1 MALVEQL
8 ILTGGFCVLCGYHL
22 DPRNIEMHHIAGR
35 KYGDLTIPVCHNC
48 HQSLSRMQ
56 YHRMREVTPLE
67 QSPDTEMAL
76 FLRGLSDIQL
86 LSSQH
91 LRNLS
96 DQIFDSIKR
105 RGD

>member
-1 MALVEQL
+1 MSLVEQL

-35 KYGDLTIPVCHNC
+35 KYGNLTIPVCHNC
-48 HQSLSRMQ
+48 HQSLSRSQ
-56 YHRMREVTPLE
+56 YHGLKELMPFERTPE
-67 QSPDTEMAL
+67 TEMAL

-96 DQIFDSIKR
+96 DQIIDRIKR
-105 RGD
+105 RDD